1 MLLMTEPETRI
12 ITSMSPMPYYS
23 LGASTN
29 FAWAQKSSGHN
40 STSESIAQTASR
52 YYCRFLISC
61 SACQQGLSEQEG
73 TAQRCQTFSSQAGLL
88 ELPMF
93 ENARAQRICSLW
105 PTRKHRGLSP

>member
-1 MLLMTEPETRI
+1 MTEPEMRI

-52 YYCRFLISC
+52 YSCRFLIFC

-73 TAQRCQTFSSQAGLL
+73 TAQRCQTFSSQPSLL
-88 ELPMF
+88 ELPMLG
-93 ENARAQRICSLW
+93 NVLAPRIFSRWTTGKL
-105 PTRKHRGLSP
+105 RVLSP